1 MATSPQSRI
10 STGIILV
17 TLVLCAFFLAQGAT
31 RVLAARVLGPE
42 PGADRSERPRFTARA
57 PSSLKRRRDP
67 RIILRRNI
75 FDSERGDLTQEPY
88 EEVPVGENPESV
100 VAEWDP
106 SQPLPLCDNT
116 RVVGAVVNPEAPD
129 WSYAAIADSGE
140 TLLYRKGSNVNG
152 SFVLAVHRA
161 AVIMQ
166 PSSGSPCQ
174 APMFNPEAKEQPPPK
189 RKTATAADRA
199 AERRKREKNANL
211 SDEELDQGIEKV
223 SDTRYNL
230 ERRMVD
236 KLLGNQASLMRAA
249 RVIPHEEDGRVVG
262 VKLYG
267 IRRTSLLG
275 RLGIQNGD
283 MLRTINGFEMANP
296 DSVLEAYARLRSADQ
311 ISVALTR
318 RGKPMTVEYKIQ

>member
-1 MATSPQSRI
+1 M
-10 STGIILV
+10 
-17 TLVLCAFFLAQGAT
+17 LCAFFLAQGAT

-42 PGADRSERPRFTARA
+42 LGADRSERPRLTART
-57 PSSLKRRRDP
+57 PSSLNRRRDP

-88 EEVPVGENPESV
+88 EEVALVEDPEAAL
-100 VAEWDP
+100 AEWDP
-106 SQPLPLCDNT
+106 SQPLPICNDT
-116 RVVGAVVNPEAPD
+116 RVVGAVVNPAAPD

-152 SFVLAVHRA
+152 SSVLAVHRA

-166 PSSGSPCQ
+166 PSTGSPCQ
-174 APMFNPEAKEQPPPK
+174 APMFHPESKAEQPAPK
-189 RKTATAADRA
+189 RKTETAADRA

-223 SDTRYNL
+223 SDNRYNL
-230 ERRMVD
+230 DRRMVD